1 MFGRMM
7 NSFYYG
13 KSGKGDFRREDLPKN
28 RWQLFF
34 EMLRVRLAALF
45 RLNLMTV
52 VAFLPLIFVVG
63 NAAMTFLSGL
73 SGCLEYSNLLAS
85 GGDMSAVTEAE
96 LTLYANYVS
105 DGVMNTAAFASD
117 LFKAISMQSLIWLIP
132 CILITGPVQA
142 GMAYVTR
149 NWARDEHAFIWAD
162 FKDAVKENWKQALG
176 VSAITSVVPIILYVC
191 WMFYGQMAEQNAFFY
206 VPQILTISLGV
217 IWMLGLT
224 FMYPIIVSYK
234 MTFKDVVKNSILLAI
249 ARLPQT
255 IGIRLL
261 TALLLAL
268 CLFLFVFT
276 GAGMYALLVLG
287 AYYIFLGFAMTR
299 FIQASFTN
307 AVFDKYINAHI
318 EGAKVNRGLA
328 QDDDDEDADE
338 ETENKEEN
346 GENSSP
352 SAQ

>member
-13 KSGKGDFRREDLPKN
+13 KSGKGDFRKEDLPKN

-52 VAFLPLIFVVG
+52 VAFLPLIFVLG

-73 SGCLEYSNLLAS
+73 SGCMEYSDLLAS
-85 GGDMSAVTEAE
+85 GGDLSTISEEA
-96 LTLYANYVS
+96 LALYANYVT
-105 DGVMNTAAFASD
+105 DGVMNSAAFATD
-117 LFKAISMQSLIWLIP
+117 LFKAITLQSLIWLIP

-176 VSAITSVVPIILYVC
+176 ISAITSVVPIILYVC
-191 WMFYGQMAEQNAFFY
+191 WTFYGQMAAENAFFY

-234 MTFKDVVKNSILLAI
+234 MKFRDVLKNSILLAI

-255 IGIRLL
+255 IGIRLI
-261 TALLLAL
+261 TA
-268 CLFLFVFT
+268 FLFILCVFLFIFT
-276 GAGMYALLVLG
+276 SASVYALLALG

-299 FIQASFTN
+299 FIQASYTN

-328 QDDDDEDADE
+328 QDEDDEDEEE
-338 ETENKEEN
+338 ETEN
-346 GENSSP
+346 GENPPSSE
-352 SAQ
+352 QQ